1 MKSGE
6 KRKWKGRIESSKKQG
21 DRDDK
26 PVYCKKCHSS
36 HKGQCNSNT
45 LSCKRCGKI
54 GHRFE
59 DCKSTEPMCYNFR
72 EMGHISTR
80 SPNPKVQAGAGGRKD
95 EVRKVEARLFNMTA
109 EETT

>member
-1 MKSGE
+1 MDEACRVEDDLSIRDRATIKFGE
-6 KRKWKGRIESSKKQG
+6 KRKWEGRIESSKKQG

-59 DCKSTEPMCYNFR
+59 DCKSTEPMCCNC
-72 EMGHISTR
+72 
-80 SPNPKVQAGAGGRKD
+80 
-95 EVRKVEARLFNMTA
+95 
-109 EETT
+109 